1 MKTDKLRIN
10 QLSEQ
15 AYNWYLSYLQAL
27 DAKNVEAYGAF
38 LADDC
43 MMQQNNADPVKG
55 KAAIL
60 AGLAQY
66 WNTFGSLEHDLLNI
80 YGTNSAFM
88 LEALNDYTRKDG
100 KPVTLRAVALTD
112 RNEAGKVISFRF
124 YTDTSPLFAP

>member
-1 MKTDKLRIN
+1 MKTDKLRFN
-10 QLSEQ
+10 SLSAE
-15 AYNWYLSYLQAL
+15 AYQWYLSYLEAL
-27 DAKNVEAYGAF
+27 DAKDVDAYGAF

-43 MMQQNNADPVKG
+43 VMQQNNAEPVEG

-66 WNTFGSLEHDLLNI
+66 WNTFGTLEHELLNI
-80 YGTNSAFM
+80 YGTDSAFM

-112 RNEAGKVISFRF
+112 RNEAGQVVSFRF
-124 YTDTSPLFAP
+124 YTDTAPLFAE